1 MEYVMS
7 QFTSHNE
14 ANRFS
19 GPKTRV
25 RSVAMAKSPSTST
38 IESSADTESFSCI
51 SIESNDY
58 FLSHQTFK
66 RAKFWLDHQM
76 RQSIPDNH
84 RVLMINGMAKTGK
97 TTFVNDVMPHLIRN
111 HNAIFHDAWIWHI
124 DFSSLNAHSQSSF
137 MLSLLEEVSQF
148 LSASNVAFPIFVE
161 DRLKSNPAEHP
172 LSYYYSCVCDCI
184 RALSAKKHAFI
195 LMNEFQRWFEWTKN
209 GRLDRSVVPEMRQ
222 MFKYLLLDPAA
233 PKAHFVITG
242 SAMGSAWVHVEK
254 CPTNGDMLSNAVAL
268 DLPAHVSDEMY
279 QTVVASLQKNC
290 GHSELIV
297 EKIALYC
304 DRNHV
309 LLAFLVD
316 EFLAQCKNGHQ
327 FADADI
333 KQFCFNKISKKVIL
347 EMWEGDALVL
357 RDMSRD
363 ERKIFQKLVS
373 ASGATEDEFMRL
385 GGWKEHLEPF
395 CEVLLA
401 KSCPRKWYCMD
412 KTYLLHSVLFQAFVL
427 QFIGDDGNLVDV
439 YKQGN
444 DLERDI
450 ALLN

>member
-1 MEYVMS
+1 MKIAFIV
-7 QFTSHNE
+7 
-14 ANRFS
+14 
-19 GPKTRV
+19 
-25 RSVAMAKSPSTST
+25 
-38 IESSADTESFSCI
+38 
-51 SIESNDY
+51 
-58 FLSHQTFK
+58 
-66 RAKFWLDHQM
+66 
-76 RQSIPDNH
+76 
-84 RVLMINGMAKTGK
+84 GK
-97 TTFVNDVMPHLIRN
+97 TSFVTKTMPHLIHN
-111 HNAIFHDAWIWHI
+111 HNSIFSDAFIWNMSC
-124 DFSSLNAHSQSSF
+124 FSLSSSSRSSF
-137 MLSLLEEVSQF
+137 MISLLDEVSRF
-148 LSASNVAFPIFVE
+148 LSVSNVTFPIHVE
-161 DRLKSNPAEHP
+161 DRLKSNPAEHLP
-172 LSYYYSCVCDCI
+172 SYYCSCVRDCI
-184 RALSAKKHAFI
+184 QALSAEKHTFF
-195 LMNEFQRWFEWTKN
+195 LMDELQKWFQWSKEECIDK
-209 GRLDRSVVPEMRQ
+209 SVIHDMCN
-222 MFKYLLLDPAA
+222 MFKNLLLDPKA